1 MAKREEVSPWLA
13 SWALRKLQAGLAI
26 WASTA
31 TVESKVAVEGS
42 EATALRKADAVAGTR
57 LLSAARQS
65 RGHWEA
71 KEPAQL
77 PPCS

>member
-57 LLSAARQS
+57 LHPVAHRNH
-65 RGHWEA
+65 RHREA
-71 KEPAQL
+71 KEPA
-77 PPCS
+77 